1 MKLGLGLSINN
12 RIDAAWTPEKLGDQL
27 KLWLR
32 NDTSILE
39 SDGSAAEDGE
49 DITRWSDFSGN
60 ANHMVAENN
69 FFDYDSATGGI
80 ESTDSTNSRLYLA
93 TDGSKNITF
102 ADGFAVYMRVSLST
116 ISTGGN
122 DLFVYDSDATG
133 EDFFR
138 AQSTTELRAK
148 INNSTKVGFTQA
160 TQSVDTFYNF
170 GFERD
175 GSNVVTAYRDGSSLT
190 KITSGGY
197 ETGAISGDFVLDA
210 IGGLFDGII
219 KEVVWVDRGLTAAER
234 TKLDAYLD
242 KL

>member
-12 RIDAAWTPEKLGDQL
+12 RIDAAWTPAKLGTNL
-27 KLWLR
+27 KMWLR
-32 NDTSILE
+32 KDTEIFEADDDL
-39 SDGSAAEDGE
+39 AEDT
-49 DITRWSDFSGN
+49 DNITKWGDQSGN
-60 ANHMVAENN
+60 GNHMLASSNY
-69 FFDYDSATGGI
+69 FDYDSATGGV
-80 ESTDSTNSRLYLA
+80 ESLDSTNSRMYLA
-93 TDGSKNITF
+93 TDGSKNLTF
-102 ADGFAVYMRVSLST
+102 SGQFALYMRCSLST

-138 AQSTTELRAK
+138 AQSTTEIRAK
-148 INNSTKVGFTQA
+148 INNSTKIGFTQG
-160 TQSVDTFYNF
+160 TQSLDTFYNF

-190 KITSGGY
+190 KITTSGY
-197 ETGAISGDFVLDA
+197 ETGAVSGDFVLDA

-219 KEVVWVDRGLTAAER
+219 KEVVWVDRVLTADER
-234 TKLDAYLD
+234 TKLDTYLD